1 MSHERTMVAIKKF
14 HQSFVLHMYNE
25 LHIASKLHTGN
36 ITHKNV
42 IIIMGYCYEV
52 NERAVEPHIFL
63 VEEYMPNGGMGNIIN
78 GMFLFTFISI

>member
-1 MSHERTMVAIKKF
+1 
-14 HQSFVLHMYNE
+14 
-25 LHIASKLHTGN
+25 
-36 ITHKNV
+36 
-42 IIIMGYCYEV
+42 MGYCYEV